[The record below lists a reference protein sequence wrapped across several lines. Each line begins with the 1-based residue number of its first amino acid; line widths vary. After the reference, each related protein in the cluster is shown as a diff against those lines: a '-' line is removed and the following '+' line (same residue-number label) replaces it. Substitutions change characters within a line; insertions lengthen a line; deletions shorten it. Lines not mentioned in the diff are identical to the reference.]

1 NRYKTA
7 RLMDFH
13 EATMPE
19 HGPDPSQQ
27 LFHIATGYVLSC
39 ALSVAV
45 EAGVADHLGSG
56 PKPVAD
62 LATATKTNE
71 DALYRILRLLA
82 SVGVF
87 EEVGSRTFGLTPAA
101 VLLQ

>member
-1 NRYKTA
+1 MA
-7 RLMDFH
+7 
-13 EATMPE
+13 EQA

-27 LFHIATGYVLSC
+27 LFQIAGGYILSS
-39 ALSVAV
+39 ALYVV
-45 EAGVADHLGSG
+45 VQAGVADHLGSG

-62 LATATKTNE
+62 LARATKTNE

-87 EEVGSRTFGLTPAA
+87 EEVGSRTFGLTPPAA
-101 VLLQ
+101 ARASPSRMTRPPWRS